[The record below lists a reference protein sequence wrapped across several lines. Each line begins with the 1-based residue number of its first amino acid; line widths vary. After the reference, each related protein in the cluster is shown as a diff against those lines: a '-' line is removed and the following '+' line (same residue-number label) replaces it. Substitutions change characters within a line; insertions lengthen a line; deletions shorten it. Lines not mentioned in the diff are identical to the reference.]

1 MSMLSQCLVIAGPS
15 GAGKS
20 TIIHGAM
27 AVNPNWTFSIS
38 STTRTI
44 REGETDSVD
53 YYFQSREQFEQDISS
68 RKFLEYA
75 EVYGNLYGTR
85 ESELDRAASE
95 GKHLLIEVDTV
106 GCLSIRAAMPEIPL
120 VAVLPPSL
128 EELAKRL
135 TDRGTE
141 TEESLK
147 KRLLPALAEMQRMQA
162 FDYVVVN
169 DGKDQAITDL
179 LAIMQVTQSGAHRV
193 RQRIAKIMTGPGVSN
208 ARRR

>member
-1 MSMLSQCLVIAGPS
+1 MSVTGQCLVIAGPS

-20 TIIHGAM
+20 TIIRGAM
-27 AVNPNWTFSIS
+27 AVNPNWIFSVS
-38 STTRTI
+38 STTRKL
-44 REGETDSVD
+44 REGETEGLD
-53 YYFQSREQFEQDISS
+53 YYFQNRENFEQAINS

-85 ESELDRAASE
+85 SSELERAAAA

-106 GCLSIRAAMPEIPL
+106 GCLSIRASLPDIPL

-128 EELAKRL
+128 EELATRL
-135 TDRGTE
+135 EGRGTE
-141 TEESLK
+141 TEDSLK
-147 KRLLPALAEMQRMQA
+147 TRLLPALAELQRMQA

-179 LAIMQVTQSGAHRV
+179 LAIMQVVESGLHRV
-193 RQRIAKIMTGPGVSN
+193 RQRVNLILTGSGVRH
-208 ARRR
+208 AR